1 MRWEVGLFWAALAAP
16 WGVGVF
22 AALRPSKVG
31 APYGLLRALGV
42 LSLSVV
48 PAVVVQTVGIFV
60 GCTASRSPS
69 KVGPRAS
76 GFSFGRLR
84 ADSSFSRA
92 FDRWVKD
99 LTGHRQATMIDNL
112 HVYAAATVLWLLA
125 WAWWIARGV
134 HDGGSAGCAR
144 RATDRRIRRRD
155 ERPAWDHVP
164 VVGKLIAS

>member
-16 WGVGVF
+16 WGAGVF

-31 APYGLLRALGV
+31 APYGLLRAFGV
-42 LSLSVV
+42 LSLSVI
-48 PAVVVQTVGIFV
+48 PAVVVQTVGIFAGMYRV
-60 GCTASRSPS
+60 TFSVEDWFTGLGLQFWALAGGLVVQSP
-69 KVGPRAS
+69 
-76 GFSFGRLR
+76 
-84 ADSSFSRA
+84 

-125 WAWWIARGV
+125 WAWWITRGV

-144 RATDRRIRRRD
+144 RARI
-155 ERPAWDHVP
+155 AAF
-164 VVGKLIAS
+164 VVGTNALLGITFPWWGS